1 MSIVDGVDRF
11 PDSYSHVT
19 ACFVSTSLVCGRIV
33 NVDIR
38 CSPMI
43 HMARVNTEYF
53 REIRRVI
60 LSSHLLYPSFRLNI
74 HFMY

>member
-1 MSIVDGVDRF
+1 MCSVDGVDCF
-11 PDSYSHVT
+11 PDSYPHVT
-19 ACFVSTSLVCGRIV
+19 ACFVFTSLVCGRIV

-60 LSSHLLYPSFRLNI
+60 LGSQLSYPSFRLNK
-74 HFMY
+74 HLMY

>member
-1 MSIVDGVDRF
+1 MSSVDGVDRF

-19 ACFVSTSLVCGRIV
+19 ACFVPTSLVCGRIV

-38 CSPMI
+38 CSSMI
-43 HMARVNTEYF
+43 HMARVTTEYF

-60 LSSHLLYPSFRLNI
+60 LIVAISCTRVSG
-74 HFMY
+74 